1 VLPTCHRLIL
11 YMQSPIV
18 GINRCYIKYLPKGLS
33 YSVYMLENGGKYL
46 EYTVYREYD
55 IYKAYSHKTVDLP
68 YSHQTVDLPYSHKRV
83 DLPYSHK
90 TVDLPYS
97 HKTVDLPYS
106 LPSCYWILIY
116 SIQICSIRLII
127 SVWSWCPDPLNILYM
142 SNCIVISLK
151 YFYSCR
157 LSKSVLLISVNTFLY
172 LFY

>member
-1 VLPTCHRLIL
+1 VLYKIIAKRSELFCIYGRKWREVL
-11 YMQSPIV
+11 
-18 GINRCYIKYLPKGLS
+18 GI
-33 YSVYMLENGGKYL
+33 YS
-46 EYTVYREYD
+46 VYREYD
-55 IYKAYSHKTVDLP
+55 IYKAYSHKTL
-68 YSHQTVDLPYSHKRV
+68 DLPYSHKTV

-116 SIQICSIRLII
+116 SFQICSIRLII
-127 SVWSWCPDPLNILYM
+127 SVWSWCPDPLNIFHM
-142 SNCIVISLK
+142 SNYIVISLK

-157 LSKSVLLISVNTFLY
+157 LSKGVLLISVNTFLY

>member
-1 VLPTCHRLIL
+1 MLYKIISKRSQLFCIYGRKWREVL
-11 YMQSPIV
+11 
-18 GINRCYIKYLPKGLS
+18 GI
-33 YSVYMLENGGKYL
+33 YS
-46 EYTVYREYD
+46 VYREYD
-55 IYKAYSHKTVDLP
+55 IYKAYGHKTF
-68 YSHQTVDLPYSHKRV
+68 

-127 SVWSWCPDPLNILYM
+127 SVWSWCPDPLKILHM

-151 YFYSCR
+151 YLYSCK
-157 LSKSVLLISVNTFLY
+157 LSKSVLLISVNTFF
-172 LFY
+172 LFILLMPLGCVWFFFIVKMFQQCTRVNWVFSYSL